1 MSSYKNFRLAE
12 AGEFTKRATINGN
25 IDLVQAESINEI
37 INTQTEKQLIVAQSQ
52 LDGSLSKVINNW
64 REEIIYM
71 SSLIESLIDFSDE
84 DIPKELSSLFLKKLN
99 EIQSK
104 IKNAINSAKLIIF
117 Y

>member
-1 MSSYKNFRLAE
+1 MIYKILSSYKGFRLAQ

-37 INTQTEKQLIVAQSQ
+37 INTQTEKQLIVAQPQ

-84 DIPKELSSLFLKKLN
+84 DIPKDLSDLFLKKLN
-99 EIQSK
+99 EIQEK
-104 IKNAINSAKLIIF
+104 IKRN
-117 Y
+117 